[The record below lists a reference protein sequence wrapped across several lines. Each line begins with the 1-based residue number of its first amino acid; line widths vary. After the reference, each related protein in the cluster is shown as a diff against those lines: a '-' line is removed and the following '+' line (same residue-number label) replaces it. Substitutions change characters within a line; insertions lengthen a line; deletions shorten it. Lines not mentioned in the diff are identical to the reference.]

1 MQPDARQSTTR
12 EQRRRGVSAL
22 VDDRQEVTADPP
34 GTGQQDHHGRSQ
46 HGGHGELGIQ
56 GRLGADDVVGDPL
69 ENVADAQSSSILG
82 RTCSQTSLVQAAGSS
97 PIGIMVTVVIPSAA
111 YAAISLRKASVS
123 LSGSTTLII
132 VFSMTS

>member
-1 MQPDARQSTTR
+1 MQPDARQPAPGQ
-12 EQRRRGVSAL
+12 QRSGRVPTL
-22 VDDRQEVTADPP
+22 VDDRQQMTGEVP
-34 GTGQQDHHGRSQ
+34 GTRDRDDGSGQGR
-46 HGGHGELGIQ
+46 GEGGELRVER
-56 GRLGADDVVGDPL
+56 RLGADNVVGDPL

-111 YAAISLRKASVS
+111 YAAISLRNASVS

-132 VFSMTS
+132 VFSMAS